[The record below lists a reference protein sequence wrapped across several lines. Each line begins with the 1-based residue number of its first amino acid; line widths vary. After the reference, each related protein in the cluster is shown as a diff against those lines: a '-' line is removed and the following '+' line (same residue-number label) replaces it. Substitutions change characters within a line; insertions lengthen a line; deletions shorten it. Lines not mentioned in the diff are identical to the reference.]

1 MKETA
6 MVRTPLWIATIVA
19 AGLAGAACHSQ
30 HPAAP
35 APALAPTRP
44 PAPTRST
51 PPPPP
56 PVTDRFT
63 RPSPTAAPT
72 EEDLFRAKSLDQL
85 NSEHPLGDAFFD
97 YDQFSLRDDAKAS
110 LVTDAGW
117 LKRWSGTEIRV
128 EGHADERGTA
138 EYNLALGQSRAK
150 AVEDYLV
157 SLGIPASR
165 ITVTSFGKDAPFC
178 TGETEA
184 CWSQNR
190 RGHMMITKK

>member
-1 MKETA
+1 
-6 MVRTPLWIATIVA
+6 MVRTPLWMVAIVA

-30 HPAAP
+30 PRATP
-35 APALAPTRP
+35 SPALAPTMA
-44 PAPTRST
+44 PAPARST

-63 RPSPTAAPT
+63 RPTPTAPPT

-85 NSEHPLGDAFFD
+85 NGERPLGDAFFD
-97 YDQFSLRDDAKAS
+97 YDQFSLRDDAKAA
-110 LVTDAGW
+110 LVTDAAW

-157 SLGIPASR
+157 SLGIPADR
-165 ITVTSFGKDAPFC
+165 IRVTSLGKDAPFC
-178 TGETEA
+178 TGETDA
-184 CWSQNR
+184 CWSLNR
-190 RGHMMITKK
+190 RGHFVITKK